1 MRKIVFVTGNK
12 GKLREARDI
21 LAAKGIEVIQN
32 SDGYPELQE
41 DELEPIAAYG
51 ARWAADKLRMPVMVD
66 DSGLFIKALK
76 GFPGPYS
83 AFVEEHLGNIKVLKL
98 MEEEEDRTAYFK
110 SAIGYCEP
118 GKEARVFAG
127 TVEGKISFN
136 ERGTGGFGYDPIFE
150 YKGMTFGELGDEEKN
165 KISHRRRA
173 LDKFF
178 EWLE

>member
-21 LAAKGIEVIQN
+21 LGAKEMEVVQN

-51 ARWAADKLRMPVMVD
+51 ARWVADKLGMPVMVD
-66 DSGLFIKALK
+66 DSGLFIKALN

-83 AFVEEHLGNIKVLKL
+83 AFVEEHLGNKRVLKL
-98 MEEEEDRTAYFK
+98 MEDEGDRTAVFK
-110 SAIGYCEP
+110 SVIGYCEP
-118 GKEARVFAG
+118 GKESIVFAG
-127 TVEGKISFN
+127 TVEGKIAFE
-136 ERGTGGFGYDPIFE
+136 ERGAGGFGYDPIFE

-165 KISHRRRA
+165 KVSHRRRA
-173 LDKFF
+173 LDKFC
-178 EWLE
+178 EWLD